1 MSILFYDHLFSKQ
14 QIQDIVDQIE
24 ESENLKSRLHQLVDD
39 IIYQGLVAMILGKLK
54 ESKHE
59 IFLEMLHD
67 RPYDTE
73 IILFLREH
81 THDQIEDDIRQEA
94 EKLLGT
100 ILKDMLP

>member
-81 THDQIEDDIRQEA
+81 AHDQIEDDIRQEA

>member
-14 QIQDIVDQIE
+14 QIQDIVDQVE

-39 IIYQGLVAMILGKLK
+39 IVYQGLVAMILGKLK

-81 THDQIEDDIRQEA
+81 AHDQIEDDIRQEA